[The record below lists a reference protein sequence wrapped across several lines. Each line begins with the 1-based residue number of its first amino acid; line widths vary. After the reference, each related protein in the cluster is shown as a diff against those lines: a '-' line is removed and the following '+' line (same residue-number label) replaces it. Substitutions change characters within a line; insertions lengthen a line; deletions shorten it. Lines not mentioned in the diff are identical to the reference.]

1 MQSYFAVCLYFC
13 ALAFLPISAGASAPE
28 IHDFTVKENL
38 SQNGKLAVIALDP
51 TQQTDNRI
59 QGTYSFAVNGFQQDL
74 TFTDGVA
81 VTSHPVQSSTFA
93 FFKHEAEKN
102 EVGRFFFLRI
112 TDTGVK
118 TYRINSI
125 LLIIL
130 PLVVLYIAYKLK
142 RFLITLLVVAL
153 VYYYMNQTKGLDL
166 SQIIE
171 GISSSVKGLF

>member
-1 MQSYFAVCLYFC
+1 MQSYLAVCLYFC
-13 ALAFLPISAGASAPE
+13 ALAFIPVSVGASKPD
-28 IHDFTVKENL
+28 IRDFTVKENL
-38 SQNGKLAVIALDP
+38 SQNGKLAVITLDS

-59 QGTYSFAVNGFQQDL
+59 QGTYSFTINGFQQDL

-81 VTSHPVQSSTFA
+81 VTSHPLQSSTFA
-93 FFKHEAEKN
+93 FFKHDAGKN

-118 TYRINSI
+118 TYKINSI
-125 LLIIL
+125 WLIVL
-130 PLVVLYIAYKLK
+130 PLIVLYIAYKLK
-142 RFLITLLVVAL
+142 RFLITLVIIAL

-166 SQIIE
+166 NQIIE

>member
-93 FFKHEAEKN
+93 FLN
-102 EVGRFFFLRI
+102 M
-112 TDTGVK
+112 
-118 TYRINSI
+118 
-125 LLIIL
+125 
-130 PLVVLYIAYKLK
+130 KLK
-142 RFLITLLVVAL
+142 K
-153 VYYYMNQTKGLDL
+153 MK
-166 SQIIE
+166 
-171 GISSSVKGLF
+171 